1 MEPSA
6 LINANGSLT
15 RSTGRRTTSAEF
27 MTDAM
32 REDLINTPVRTYAP
46 PTSDGEDIAKARP
59 SLGSLFDA
67 ENDESTELS
76 STYNSPTTTMNVR
89 NPGVS
94 TPTELIGWDPATSAT
109 PAPTPGPLRL
119 AGQKTPLV
127 SKYQAQIHAKG
138 MMSAPPKQ
146 LNQSLFA
153 VEGESGKDKENGVV
167 EGDGKLKGKL
177 DNARRKTMGWKPRV
191 GSPLGKF

>member
-15 RSTGRRTTSAEF
+15 RSTGRRTTSAEY

-32 REDLINTPVRTYAP
+32 REDLINTPVRTYAAP
-46 PTSDGEDIAKARP
+46 SNEEEETAKARQ

-67 ENDESTELS
+67 HNDESTELS

-109 PAPTPGPLRL
+109 PAPTPGPSHL

-127 SKYQAQIHAKG
+127 SKSQTQIHAKG

-153 VEGESGKDKENGVV
+153 VEAESGKDKDNRA

-177 DNARRKTMGWKPRV
+177 ENARRKTMGWKPRI